1 MINRKWISD
10 LVEPRKEG
18 AFFQAYDYLMI
29 VAIIIGTVPL
39 LFREQIK
46 LFWYFDI
53 ISGVI
58 YLVDYILRW
67 ITCDLRS
74 DKPKWKALLLYPFT
88 PMAILDLLSIL
99 PTLNLLAPA
108 YKLTKAMRLL
118 KILRFTRIVY
128 YVGPLEIFVSVI
140 KKQWKLLLTVMFV
153 AFFDILVTAIIIFQS
168 EKEIDPVTGE
178 YIFKSFYDAIY
189 WATITLTTVGY
200 GDLYPVSNVGK
211 TLSIISSLFGI
222 AIIAMPSSIITAGY
236 MQELN
241 RRIKTK
247 KGEPET
253 EGEPENEGEPETE
266 NEMQDPSLTTNP
278 KIVTSSSQQPS
289 HDSQRQ
295 SGQA

>member
-99 PTLNLLAPA
+99 PTFNLLAPA

-253 EGEPENEGEPETE
+253 E